1 MSQPPHGPGRSN
13 QTSFRRGISG
23 NPGGRPATGEISA
36 LARRY
41 TADWLRGLVEVVR
54 LPVCRENAPSII
66 SAAVA
71 LRDTGYPGLTK
82 AAPDTGPASLHLHLL
97 AVTQEAQATQ
107 RLGAT
112 LQSLPT
118 GPVVEGIAAGWADV
132 HEPLAADRPL
142 IEDAYL
148 PPLDEAMPHE
158 ALPLWD
164 AAAAAADGPQPAP
177 PGTDDNENHAGEAP
191 GETDD
196 ADAFG
201 GPR

>member
-1 MSQPPHGPGRSN
+1 MSQPPNR
-13 QTSFRRGISG
+13 TSFQRGLSG

-41 TADWLRGLVEVVR
+41 TADWLRGLVGVVR
-54 LPVCRENAPSII
+54 LPVCKENAPSII

-97 AVTQEAQATQ
+97 AVTREAQ
-107 RLGAT
+107 AT
-112 LQSLPT
+112 LQSLPS
-118 GPVVEGIAAGWADV
+118 PVVEGWGIDAR
-132 HEPLAADRPL
+132 EPLAADPPL
-142 IEDAYL
+142 EDTYL

-164 AAAAAADGPQPAP
+164 AAAAADGPPPAP
-177 PGTDDNENHAGEAP
+177 PGTADNAKT
-191 GETDD
+191 GETDED

-201 GPR
+201 RQC

>member
-1 MSQPPHGPGRSN
+1 MSQPPN

-23 NPGGRPATGEISA
+23 NPGGRPATAEISA

-41 TADWLRGLVEVVR
+41 TADWLRGLVGVVR
-54 LPVCRENAPSII
+54 LPVCKENAPSII

-97 AVTQEAQATQ
+97 AVTREAQAT
-107 RLGAT
+107 
-112 LQSLPT
+112 LQQV
-118 GPVVEGIAAGWADV
+118 GVVSAVEEVSAAGWGIDA
-132 HEPLAADRPL
+132 HEPQ

-164 AAAAAADGPQPAP
+164 AAAAVADGPQPAP
-177 PGTDDNENHAGEAP
+177 PGTDDNAKT

-196 ADAFG
+196 AADSGPFD

>member
-1 MSQPPHGPGRSN
+1 MSQPPN

-23 NPGGRPATGEISA
+23 NPGGRPATAEVSA

-54 LPVCRENAPSII
+54 LPVCKENAPSII

-97 AVTQEAQATQ
+97 AVTREAQAT
-107 RLGAT
+107 
-112 LQSLPT
+112 LQQV
-118 GPVVEGIAAGWADV
+118 GVVSAVEEVSAGWGIDA
-132 HEPLAADRPL
+132 HEPQ
-142 IEDAYL
+142 IEDTYL

-158 ALPLWD
+158 TLPLWD
-164 AAAAAADGPQPAP
+164 AAAATPP
-177 PGTDDNENHAGEAP
+177 PGADDHENHTGEAP